1 MEFYRKRTLQ
11 SLMEEERNGV
21 WLPSRACFTG
31 HQNVYEPEPNSQF
44 ASARAS
50 SASVMSIPLCATS
63 AETPWTLSPIHMSSP
78 NSLLYQ
84 CLASLHRHE
93 GDIFAIAVSGDV
105 IFTGSETCRIHAWE
119 QPYCTKIGH
128 IKANASEVRA
138 ILAYGKVLFTT
149 HSDFKIRVWDVS
161 ITEGFHPKKITTLP
175 QRSPFFLFSR
185 KNSHQHKDYITCL
198 AYNHVEKL
206 LYTGSWD
213 RTVKSLEGLRKPMCR
228 FILSS
233 QRSC

>member
-1 MEFYRKRTLQ
+1 MKVTSSQLQ
-11 SLMEEERNGV
+11 FPVMLFSLAQR
-21 WLPSRACFTG
+21 L
-31 HQNVYEPEPNSQF
+31 
-44 ASARAS
+44 
-50 SASVMSIPLCATS
+50 
-63 AETPWTLSPIHMSSP
+63 AESMH
-78 NSLLYQ
+78 
-84 CLASLHRHE
+84 
-93 GDIFAIAVSGDV
+93 
-105 IFTGSETCRIHAWE
+105 GSNRRIHAWE

-128 IKANASEVRA
+128 IKANAGEVRA